1 MVGIVIVS
9 HSKQLALGVKELA
22 EQMVQGQV
30 SIAVAAGIDDPQN
43 PIGTDTMQV
52 YEAIESAYSDSGVLV
67 LMDLGSALM
76 SAEMALEFL
85 SPEQRDNVYLC
96 EAPLVEGAIAATVTA
111 ASGADIQAVLTQARE
126 ALAAKAS
133 QLGIGLM
140 GTIQSQFTQATTS
153 DTAENT
159 KQIQLHISNYLGI
172 HARPAAKFVSTA
184 SKFKSQIKVK
194 SITKNSDF
202 VRGDS
207 INQVIT
213 LGVRQGDEIIISAS
227 GIDADDAL
235 AELKALIENQFGEG
249 DYLLKNR
256 RDAEY
261 AEEGSKERLF
271 ITEGEKSISVSASAD
286 GYLQGIPA
294 SGGIAI
300 ASCLQLNQLN
310 KTSFV
315 SVQNDCV
322 EDVDSEW
329 RKFQNALSVAKQEIQ
344 NLQQQTLIQISETEA
359 AIFDTHIL
367 FLNDPVIIEA
377 VRQQIVVELKNADFA
392 WQVAIDE
399 VIDNYQKLEDS
410 YLQERVNDVVDIKQ
424 RVLRILSGKS
434 TNKSHNLEEKLDIK
448 EPVILIAN
456 DITPSDTAQLNPSK
470 VLGICI
476 TSGSATSHSAILARS
491 LNIPAVVGVPSEIL
505 QIANGTLLG
514 IDGEAGKIW
523 IKPDTET
530 QVELRTKQEKYQL
543 SQEQNL
549 AITHQPATS
558 IDGINIGVLANISSI
573 QDAQTALDMGAEGVG
588 LFRTEF
594 LYFNRQ
600 NLPTVEEQT
609 SVYQQVTNIFQ
620 NRSVIIRT
628 LDIGGDKPLPYLN
641 LPSENNPFLG
651 WRGIRY
657 CLDNPEI
664 LKTQLKA
671 ILTASEKGKIKI
683 MFPMITSVGEI
694 QAAKTILN
702 QAKTE
707 LHQNGI
713 PFNQK
718 IEVGIMI
725 ETPSSVAIA
734 DKLAVEVDFFSI
746 GTNDLSQYVMAC
758 DRTNPKVANLV
769 DALHPSVLR
778 MIHQTVKIAHQH
790 NIWVGL
796 CGELASEIIAA
807 PILLGL
813 GLDEVSLNPQRIP
826 AFKKAVAQLTV
837 AEAEAITNQV
847 IQQQG
852 VEEVR
857 KILKQL
863 LTKRKH

>member
-30 SIAVAAGIDDPQN
+30 TIAVAAGIDDAEN

-52 YEAIESAYSDSGVLV
+52 YEAIESVYSDDGVLV

-126 ALAAKAS
+126 ALTAKAS

-140 GTIQSQFTQATTS
+140 GTIQSQFAQTPS
-153 DTAENT
+153 SETAENT
-159 KQIQLHISNYLGI
+159 KQIQLHISNSLGI

-184 SKFKSQIKVK
+184 SKFKSQIQVK
-194 SITKNSDF
+194 NITKNSDF
-202 VRGDS
+202 IRGDS

-213 LGVRQGDEIIISAS
+213 LGVRQGDEIIIRAS
-227 GIDADDAL
+227 GVDADDVL
-235 AELKALIENQFGEG
+235 AELTALVENQFGEG
-249 DYLLKNR
+249 DNNQ
-256 RDAEY
+256 DSI
-261 AEEGSKERLF
+261 SK
-271 ITEGEKSISVSASAD
+271 TVSINDSVSASAD

-294 SGGIAI
+294 SGGFAI
-300 ASCLQLNQLN
+300 ATCLQLNQLN
-310 KTSFV
+310 KTSFI
-315 SVQNDCV
+315 SVQSHRV
-322 EDVDSEW
+322 EDVNSEW
-329 RKFQNALSVAKQEIQ
+329 RKLQNAVQVAKQEIK
-344 NLQQQTLIQISETEA
+344 NLQQQTLVQISETEA

-367 FLNDPVIIEA
+367 FLNDPVIIES
-377 VRQQIVVELKNADFA
+377 VRQRIIVEHQNCEFA
-392 WQVAIDE
+392 WQAVIDE
-399 VIDNYQKLEDS
+399 VIDNYQKLEDAF
-410 YLQERVNDVVDIKQ
+410 LKERVNDVVDIKQ
-424 RVLRILSGKS
+424 RVLRILSGNS
-434 TNKSHNLEEKLDIK
+434 TTNVQNLAENLDIK

-491 LNIPAVVGVPSEIL
+491 LNIPAVVGMPSEIL

-514 IDGEAGKIW
+514 VDGEAGKIW
-523 IKPDTET
+523 IKPDAQT
-530 QVELRTKQEKYQL
+530 QSELKTKQEKYQV
-543 SQEQNL
+543 SQQQNL
-549 AITHQPATS
+549 VITHHTATS

-573 QDAQTALDMGAEGVG
+573 QDAQTALDMGAVGVG

-683 MFPMITSVGEI
+683 MFPMITTVAEI
-694 QAAKTILN
+694 KAAKTILN

-707 LHQNGI
+707 LNQNGI

-746 GTNDLSQYVMAC
+746 GTNDLSQYVMAG

-769 DALHPSVLR
+769 DAMHPSVLR

-813 GLDEVSLNPQRIP
+813 GLDEVSLNPQKIP
-826 AFKKAVAQLTV
+826 EFKKAIAQLTLK
-837 AEAEAITNQV
+837 EAEAITNEV
-847 IQQQG
+847 IQLDEA
-852 VEEVR
+852 VEVR
-857 KILKQL
+857 ERLGKG
-863 LTKRKH
+863 

>member
-22 EQMVQGQV
+22 EQMVQGEV
-30 SIAVAAGIDDPQN
+30 NLAVAAGIDDAEN

-52 YEAIESAYSDSGVLV
+52 YEAIESVYTERGVLV

-85 SPEQRDNVYLC
+85 TSERRDNVYLC

-111 ASGADIQAVLTQARE
+111 ASGADIQQVLTQARE

-133 QLGIGLM
+133 QLGVGLM
-140 GTIQSQFTQATTS
+140 GTIQSQFAQATTS
-153 DTAENT
+153 DTVKNT
-159 KQIQLHISNYLGI
+159 KQIQLRINNNLGI
-172 HARPAAKFVSTA
+172 HARPAAKFVSTL
-184 SKFKSQIKVK
+184 SKFKSQIQVK
-194 SITKNSDF
+194 NITKNSDF
-202 VRGDS
+202 IRGDS

-213 LGVRQGDEIIISAS
+213 LAVRQGDEIIISAC
-227 GIDADDAL
+227 GVDADDVL
-235 AELKALIENQFGEG
+235 AELQTLVENQFGEG
-249 DYLLKNR
+249 DDNQ
-256 RDAEY
+256 D
-261 AEEGSKERLF
+261 
-271 ITEGEKSISVSASAD
+271 SISQTISINDSVSASTD
-286 GYLQGIPA
+286 NYLQGIPA
-294 SGGIAI
+294 SRGFAI
-300 ASCLQLNQLN
+300 ATCLQLNQLN
-310 KTSFV
+310 NINFI
-315 SVQNDCV
+315 SVQSHSVD
-322 EDVDSEW
+322 DVDSEW
-329 RKFQNALSVAKQEIQ
+329 RKLQNAVQVAKQEIQ
-344 NLQQQTLIQISETEA
+344 DLQQQTLIQISETEA

-367 FLNDPVIIEA
+367 FLNDPVILES
-377 VRQQIVVELKNADFA
+377 VRQLITIENQNSEFA
-392 WQVAIDE
+392 WQT
-399 VIDNYQKLEDS
+399 VIDRVIDSYQKLEDS
-410 YLQERVNDVVDIKQ
+410 YLKERVNDIVDIKQ
-424 RVLRILSGKS
+424 RVLRILSGSS
-434 TNKSHNLEEKLDIK
+434 TNKLQNLEENLNIK

-456 DITPSDTAQLNPSK
+456 DLTPSDTVQLNPSK
-470 VLGICI
+470 ILGICI

-491 LNIPAVVGVPSEIL
+491 LNIPAVVGLPSEIL
-505 QIANGTLLG
+505 QIVNGTLLG
-514 IDGEAGKIW
+514 IDGEAGTVW
-523 IKPDTET
+523 VKPDAQT
-530 QVELRTKQEKYQL
+530 QAELKAKQEKYQL
-543 SQEQNL
+543 SRQNL
-549 AITHQPATS
+549 VITHRTATS

-573 QDAQTALDMGAEGVG
+573 QDAQTALDMGAVGVG

-600 NLPTVEEQT
+600 NLPTVEEQV
-609 SVYQQVTNIFQ
+609 SVYRQITQIFQ

-657 CLDNPEI
+657 CLDNSDI

-671 ILTASEKGKIKI
+671 ILTASHRGKIKI
-683 MFPMITSVGEI
+683 MFPMITTVAEI

-702 QAKTE
+702 QVKTE
-707 LHQNGI
+707 LNQNSI

-718 IEVGIMI
+718 IQIGIMI

-734 DKLAVEVDFFSI
+734 DKLAPEVDFFSI

-778 MIHQTVKIAHQH
+778 MIHQTVQTAHQH

-813 GLDEVSLNPQRIP
+813 GLDEVSLNPHAIP
-826 AFKKAVAQLTV
+826 AFKKAIAQLTSS
-837 AEAEAITNQV
+837 EAEAITNEI
-847 IQQQG
+847 IQLD
-852 VEEVR
+852 EAAEVR
-857 KILKQL
+857 ERLGKSASSEQ
-863 LTKRKH
+863 